1 MRNNPTARR
10 NWRWC
15 RRRPIAIRI
24 RQACFSRSAADGGIA
39 RGSLAMNNLVR
50 RENKDGA
57 AILWLNRPEKLNA
70 LTKEVFEA
78 LDDHVDAIARQ
89 TRTIGL
95 VILRGAGA
103 NFSAG
108 YDMQE
113 VLEHVKAHAKPH
125 FHSEVIQRIANLPQ
139 PVISAVQGHCS
150 TGALELALA
159 ADLIVAS
166 ESTQFSD
173 VYARWGLTPV
183 WGLSLRLLHRIG
195 TAKASE
201 MMFSCRSYSGKQ
213 AEAMHLANF
222 CFPDDRY
229 DAELSALSA
238 DILRNSWYANRVNK
252 RALIEIDG
260 LSLHD
265 AHALELFKNEGLAPD
280 AAQRIA
286 RFFAKRA

>member
-1 MRNNPTARR
+1 
-10 NWRWC
+10 
-15 RRRPIAIRI
+15 
-24 RQACFSRSAADGGIA
+24 
-39 RGSLAMNNLVR
+39 MNNLVQR
-50 RENKDGA
+50 ANSAGVA
-57 AILWLNRPEKLNA
+57 TLTLNRPEKLNA
-70 LTKEVFEA
+70 LTKEVFEE
-78 LDDHVDAIARQ
+78 LNVHVEAIARASK
-89 TRTIGL
+89 TIGL
-95 VILRGAGA
+95 VVLRGAGA

-108 YDMQE
+108 YDMNE
-113 VLEHVKAHAKPH
+113 VLDHVKAHAKPH
-125 FHSEVIQRIANLPQ
+125 FHSEVIRKIANLPQ

-166 ESTQFSD
+166 ESARFSD

-183 WGLSLRLLHRIG
+183 WGLSLRLPHRIG

-222 CFPDDRY
+222 CFPDDRF
-229 DAELSALSA
+229 DAELAALCA
-238 DILRNSWYANRVNK
+238 DILSNSWYANQVNK

-265 AHALELFKNEGLAPD
+265 AHGLELFKNEGLAPD
-280 AAQRIA
+280 AAQRVA
-286 RFFAKRA
+286 KFFTKSS